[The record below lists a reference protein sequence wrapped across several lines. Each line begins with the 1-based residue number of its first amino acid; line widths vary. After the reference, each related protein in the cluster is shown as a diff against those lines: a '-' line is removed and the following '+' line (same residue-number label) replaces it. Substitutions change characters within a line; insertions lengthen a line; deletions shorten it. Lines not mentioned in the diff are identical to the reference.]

1 MHCLRG
7 FADYTV
13 PMKQIILYLC
23 LVLVVNA
30 ADKPNR
36 IKLNASP
43 QATPQ
48 RLAQSSGAGRKA
60 EPMPARTVKLEFE
73 IKSEEAQA
81 FLVLVRSRGGEYS
94 INRSHMG
101 LDNEHSW
108 DFNGS
113 VETVTNPNKVDFTYV
128 AAELHKDINEDAEI
142 SFALKGSAVLKAGQQ
157 TVLGY
162 MGDRVLSV
170 TATIVE

>member
-1 MHCLRG
+1 
-7 FADYTV
+7 
-13 PMKQIILYLC
+13 MKQIILSLC
-23 LVLVVNA
+23 LVIFASA

-43 QATPQ
+43 QAAPQ
-48 RLAQSSGAGRKA
+48 RLTQSGGAGRKE

-73 IKSEEAQA
+73 IKGEGAQA

-94 INRSHMG
+94 INRSHMD

-113 VETVTNPNKVDFTYV
+113 VETVTDPKKVDFTYV
-128 AAELHKDINEDAEI
+128 AAELMKNINEDVEI
-142 SFALKGSAVLKAGQQ
+142 SFALKGSAVLKVGQQ
-157 TVLGY
+157 TVLGFL
-162 MGDRVLSV
+162 GDRVLSV

>member
-1 MHCLRG
+1 
-7 FADYTV
+7 
-13 PMKQIILYLC
+13 MKQIVLSLC
-23 LVLVVNA
+23 LAMEVNA

-36 IKLNASP
+36 IKLNASQ

-48 RLAQSSGAGRKA
+48 RLAQSSGAGQKA
-60 EPMPARTVKLEFE
+60 ELMPARTVKLEFD
-73 IKSEEAQA
+73 IKGEGAQA

-94 INRSHMG
+94 INRSHME

-113 VETVTNPNKVDFTYV
+113 VETVTDPKKVDFTYV
-128 AAELHKDINEDAEI
+128 AAELMRNINEDVEI
-142 SFALKGSAVLKAGQQ
+142 SFALKGSAVLKVGQQ
-157 TVLGY
+157 TVLGF

-170 TATIVE
+170 TATVVE

>member
-1 MHCLRG
+1 
-7 FADYTV
+7 
-13 PMKQIILYLC
+13 MKQIVLSLC
-23 LVLVVNA
+23 LALVVNA
-30 ADKPNR
+30 ADKPNH

-43 QATPQ
+43 H
-48 RLAQSSGAGRKA
+48 RLTQSGGAGRKA

-73 IKSEEAQA
+73 IKGEGAQA

-113 VETVTNPNKVDFTYV
+113 VETVTDPKKVDFTYV
-128 AAELHKDINEDAEI
+128 AAELMKNINEDVEI
-142 SFALKGSAVLKAGQQ
+142 SFALKGSAVLKVGQQ
-157 TVLGY
+157 TVLGFL
-162 MGDRVLSV
+162 GDRVLSI